1 MSLSLPSQCEVNI
14 RQIDPG
20 DREVSWSDIRL
31 SSKVKD
37 CFIIMTEMKCAS
49 IAAEGPEFESH
60 HILDFP
66 KWRLCVKQTKKER
79 ISWCHH
85 LQTLQAVGFDRRR

>member
-31 SSKVKD
+31 SSKVND
-37 CFIIMTEMKCAS
+37 CFIIMTEMKCDS
-49 IAAEGPEFESH
+49 MAAEGPEFESNRVD
-60 HILDFP
+60 IL
-66 KWRLCVKQTKKER
+66 
-79 ISWCHH
+79 
-85 LQTLQAVGFDRRR
+85 G